1 MPKVSIIIP
10 FNNVEGYIE
19 ECLNSVLTQ
28 TLEDIEIICIN
39 DASTDKTVDIVKSFE
54 QKDERIKLIELD
66 ERKGQGYAR
75 NRGIEIASGDYIG
88 FVDSDDFIKPEM
100 FEKLYNAALQ
110 TNSEITMCQ
119 ALEYDD
125 VTGQYID
132 SDYYSLAPLQGFKD
146 GVFSAEDT
154 KNVILDIN
162 VALWNKIYKRSY
174 LLNIGEKFPEGF
186 IYEDLPFFF
195 GTYLSAKRIKIVW
208 ESFYNYRINRKNSTM
223 QQFNNKILDRPPMV
237 SLTYEKMKKAHFL
250 DDMQK
255 VLQGWIINDLFHR
268 YTLLKEHYQREF
280 FFLMKKVFQNL
291 EIENINDD
299 YWKRVYH
306 FEGYLLVVNNT
317 FEDFSQRVFN
327 EYLDIHKVEDR
338 LRSQIIDYSELDRRF
353 GLVYDDLGKVYKY
366 CEQIVSESQE
376 KVAEEIVT
384 TADKKIEETKANIV
398 QVQNDILEKVEET
411 KTKLNSNIARKV
423 EESASA
429 QTVQTDEKIS
439 KVYEEISKNY
449 EYTNKLNE
457 TAKNEITQAREE
469 INKNYDYTNKL
480 NSDLK
485 QELHEKSK
493 SLYSDIKDISF
504 VVQDNFV
511 ELSKVQEEIK
521 NECKKLQ
528 EEDNQRNL
536 KTEEQLSNIN
546 EKIEN
551 QAVLANQMQDKTNSM
566 FLNIKQEFELEKQN
580 YLNAIENLK
589 IEYKSMLQ
597 EKEVK
602 HEQEKAELKNQIAEL
617 QNQIKEFKLEI
628 REEMKSPIKKLI
640 EKYKNKQEK

>member
-28 TLEDIEIICIN
+28 TFEDIEVICIN
-39 DASTDKTVDIVKSFE
+39 DASTDKTVDIVKSFK
-54 QKDERIKLIELD
+54 QKDKRIKLIELD

-100 FEKLYNAALQ
+100 FEKLYSAALQ
-110 TNSEITMCQ
+110 ANSEITMCQ

-132 SDYYSLAPLQGFKD
+132 SDYYSLAPLYGFKD

-174 LLNIGEKFPEGF
+174 LLDIGEKFPEGF

-268 YTLLKEHYQREF
+268 YTLLKEHYQKEF

-338 LRSQIIDYSELDRRF
+338 LRSQIIDYRELDRRF
-353 GLVYDDLGKVYKY
+353 GLIYDDLNKVYKY
-366 CEQIVSESQE
+366 CEQIVSESQK
-376 KVAEEIVT
+376 KVTEEIT
-384 TADKKIEETKANIV
+384 AAADKKNEET
-398 QVQNDILEKVEET
+398 
-411 KTKLNSNIARKV
+411 NSRF
-423 EESASA
+423 
-429 QTVQTDEKIS
+429 
-439 KVYEEISKNY
+439 
-449 EYTNKLNE
+449 
-457 TAKNEITQAREE
+457 
-469 INKNYDYTNKL
+469 
-480 NSDLK
+480 LK
-485 QELHEKSK
+485 M
-493 SLYSDIKDISF
+493 
-504 VVQDNFV
+504 
-511 ELSKVQEEIK
+511 
-521 NECKKLQ
+521 
-528 EEDNQRNL
+528 R
-536 KTEEQLSNIN
+536 
-546 EKIEN
+546 
-551 QAVLANQMQDKTNSM
+551 
-566 FLNIKQEFELEKQN
+566 QEFEIEKQN
-580 YLNAIENLK
+580 YQNVIENLK
-589 IEYKSMLQ
+589 LEYKSMLQ
-597 EKEVK
+597 EQELKRE
-602 HEQEKAELKNQIAEL
+602 EEKAELKNQIAEL

-628 REEMKSPIKKLI
+628 REEMKSPIRKLI
-640 EKYKNKQEK
+640 EKYKNKQGK

>member
-1 MPKVSIIIP
+1 MPKVSVIIP

-28 TLEDIEIICIN
+28 TLEDIEVICIN
-39 DASTDKTVDIVKSFE
+39 DASTDKTVDIVKSFK
-54 QKDERIKLIELD
+54 QKDKRIKLIELD

-75 NRGIEIASGDYIG
+75 NRGIEIATGDYIG

-100 FEKLYNAALQ
+100 FEKLYNAAVQ
-110 TNSEITMCQ
+110 ANSDITMCQ
-119 ALEYDD
+119 AVEYDD
-125 VTGQYID
+125 VTGQYTD

-154 KNVILDIN
+154 KNIILDIN

-353 GLVYDDLGKVYKY
+353 GLVYDDLDKVYKY

-384 TADKKIEETKANIV
+384 TADKKIEEAKANVV
-398 QVQNDILEKVEET
+398 QVQNDVLAKVEEV
-411 KTKLNSNIARKV
+411 KAELNSNIAQKV
-423 EESASA
+423 EESSSA

-528 EEDNQRNL
+528 EEDNQRNF
-536 KTEEQLSNIN
+536 KTEEKLSNIN

-566 FLNIKQEFELEKQN
+566 FLNMKQEFELEKQN
-580 YLNAIENLK
+580 YQNAIENLK

-597 EKEVK
+597 EQEVK
-602 HEQEKAELKNQIAEL
+602 HEQEKAELKNQITEL